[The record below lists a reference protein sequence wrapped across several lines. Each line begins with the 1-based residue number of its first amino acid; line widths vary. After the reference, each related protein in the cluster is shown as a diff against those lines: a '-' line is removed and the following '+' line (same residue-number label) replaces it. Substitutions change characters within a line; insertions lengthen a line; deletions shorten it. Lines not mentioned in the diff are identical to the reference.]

1 MSKAG
6 VSSPVFIYGH
16 TIGNQGTPPAH
27 GFTAPVDVALGK
39 GGLLYV
45 ICNYYEYPP
54 TSKFIVKCTVDE
66 EYLGAFGS
74 YGTEEG
80 QFTWPNSVAVD
91 SSGNVFLTDEWLH
104 KISVF
109 DGDGK
114 FLHRWGT
121 EGDGDG
127 EWNRPAG
134 IAFDADDNLLVV
146 DSFNNRVQKFTKDGK
161 FLGKW
166 GGPGPGEGQ
175 FDTPWG
181 INLDSEGNI
190 YVADW
195 RNDRVQKFSCDGRFL
210 LQVGCGGD
218 ADGELRRPSGV
229 AVDREGYI
237 YVVDWGHDRVQV
249 FDAQGRFITKF
260 IGDCP
265 GYSKWATDRMASNPE
280 SMAEQRAEV
289 KSLLPEQVFFHPTG
303 IEVDE
308 ENRIFVVDCGRHR
321 IQIYQKV
328 SG

>member
-1 MSKAG
+1 MSTTA
-6 VSSPVFIYGH
+6 VSTPVFTYSH
-16 TIGNQGTPPAH
+16 TIGNQATPPAE

-39 GGLLYV
+39 DGLLYV
-45 ICNYYEYPP
+45 ICDYYEYPP
-54 TSKFIVKCTVDE
+54 TSKFVVKCNVDE

-91 SSGNVFLTDEWLH
+91 DSGSVYLTDEWLNQ
-104 KISVF
+104 ISVF

-114 FLHRWGT
+114 FLRRWGI

-127 EWNRPAG
+127 QWNRPAG
-134 IAFDADDNLLVV
+134 IAFDAADDVLVV
-146 DSFNNRVQKFTKDGK
+146 DSFNHRIQKFTKEGE

-166 GGPGPGEGQ
+166 GGPGKGEGE

-181 INLDSEGNI
+181 INLDSDGNV

-195 RNDRVQKFSCDGRFL
+195 RNDRIQKLSSDGKFL
-210 LQVGCGGD
+210 MQVGRSGEG
-218 ADGELRRPSGV
+218 DGEFLRPSGV
-229 AVDREGYI
+229 AVDKEGYI

-249 FDAQGRFITKF
+249 FDAQGRFVTKF
-260 IGDCP
+260 LGDCH
-265 GYSKWATDRMASNPE
+265 GYSKWATARMASNPE

-289 KSLLPEQVFFHPTG
+289 KSLLPEQLFFHPTG
-303 IEVDE
+303 IEVDD
-308 ENRIFVVDCGRHR
+308 ENRIFVVDTGRHR

-328 SG
+328 SS

>member
-1 MSKAG
+1 MSTTS
-6 VSSPVFIYGH
+6 VPSPVFTYSH

-27 GFTAPVDVALGK
+27 GFSAPVDVALGK
-39 GGLLYV
+39 RGLLYV
-45 ICNYYEYPP
+45 ICDYYEYPP
-54 TSKFIVKCTVDE
+54 ASKFLVKCTVDE
-66 EYLGAFGS
+66 DYLGAFGS

-109 DGDGK
+109 DGDGN

-121 EGDGDG
+121 EGEGDG
-127 EWNRPAG
+127 QWRRPAG
-134 IAFDADDNLLVV
+134 IVFDAADDLLVV
-146 DSFNNRVQKFTKDGK
+146 DSFNNRIQKFTKEGE

-166 GGPGPGEGQ
+166 GSSGQGEGQ

-181 INLDSEGNI
+181 INLDSEGNVYI
-190 YVADW
+190 ADW
-195 RNDRVQKFSCDGRFL
+195 RNDRIQKFSSDGQFM
-210 LQVGCGGD
+210 LQVGSSGD
-218 ADGELRRPSGV
+218 DDGELRRPSGV
-229 AVDREGYI
+229 AVDGDGYI
-237 YVVDWGHDRVQV
+237 FVTDWGHDRVQV
-249 FDAQGRFITKF
+249 FDAEGRFVTKF

-265 GYSKWATDRMASNPE
+265 GYSKWATARMASNPE

-289 KSLLPEQVFFHPTG
+289 KSFYAEQVFFQPTG
-303 IEVDE
+303 IAVDDK
-308 ENRIFVVDCGRHR
+308 NRIFVVDTGRHR